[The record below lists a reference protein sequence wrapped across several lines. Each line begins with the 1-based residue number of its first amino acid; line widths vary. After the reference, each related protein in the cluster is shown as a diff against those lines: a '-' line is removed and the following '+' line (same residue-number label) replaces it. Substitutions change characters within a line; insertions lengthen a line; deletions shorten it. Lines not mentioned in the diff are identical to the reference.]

1 MLPRPPA
8 GFQSF
13 KKRPTSFI
21 QARGRSQDKL
31 RAAMSDASKFDREF
45 VRGALT
51 LAARPEVNHLL
62 YIADTPIPP
71 EDLRGRKARRKL
83 VYAVTTARLAEH
95 LSGPHTRAL
104 VIPAYDYSRVER
116 VKVALVSALTQGAF
130 KEGDLVL
137 CITGKVGRPVDT
149 MMQMRIGGSLEDRLA
164 IEGVKLGDEF
174 NSQVVDALIQLAL
187 QIGQEGFEGH
197 PIGTILTIGDH
208 NDVMEK
214 SRQMT
219 INPFQ
224 GLSEAERNVLD
235 PKIRE
240 AIKNFSVL
248 DGAFVIREDG
258 VVLAAGRYL
267 TATDEAVK
275 IPLGLGARHAA
286 AAGITSSTNSIAL
299 AVSQT
304 SGAVRLFK
312 GGNIVLELHQTA
324 RRTG

>member
-1 MLPRPPA
+1 
-8 GFQSF
+8 
-13 KKRPTSFI
+13 
-21 QARGRSQDKL
+21 
-31 RAAMSDASKFDREF
+31 MSEKTRFDREF
-45 VRGALT
+45 LRNALSLAGRG
-51 LAARPEVNHLL
+51 EVDHFL
-62 YIADTPIPP
+62 YISDVQIPP
-71 EDLRGRKARRKL
+71 EDLRGRKYRKKL
-83 VYAVTTARLAEH
+83 VYAVTMPKLAQELIARNEK
-95 LSGPHTRAL
+95 AL

-137 CITGKVGRPVDT
+137 CMTGKLGRSADT
-149 MMQMRIGGSLEDRLA
+149 LMQMRIGGSLDDRLA
-164 IEGVKLGDEF
+164 IEGVKLGDQF

-197 PIGTILTIGDH
+197 PIGTIITIGDH
-208 NDVMEK
+208 TNVLEK

-235 PKIRE
+235 PKIRD

-258 VVLAAGRYL
+258 VVLSAGRYL
-267 TATDEAVK
+267 SPPSDELK
-275 IPLGLGARHAA
+275 IPLGLGARHAS
-286 AAGITSSTNSIAL
+286 AAGITASTKCLAL
-299 AVSQT
+299 VVSQT

-312 GGNIVLELHQTA
+312 EGNIVLELHQTA
-324 RRTG
+324 RRT

>member
-1 MLPRPPA
+1 MSDSNKFERE
-8 GFQSF
+8 F
-13 KKRPTSFI
+13 
-21 QARGRSQDKL
+21 L
-31 RAAMSDASKFDREF
+31 RASLA
-45 VRGALT
+45 
-51 LAARPEVNHLL
+51 LAAKNEVDHLL
-62 YIADTPIPP
+62 FISDSPIAA
-71 EDLRGRKARRKL
+71 EDLRGKSCRKKL
-83 VYAVTTARLAEH
+83 VYAVSSDALAQEL
-95 LSGPHTRAL
+95 LSKKQKAL
-104 VIPAYDYSRVER
+104 VIPSYDYSRVER
-116 VKVALVSALTQGAF
+116 VKVALVSALSQGAF

-137 CITGKVGRPVDT
+137 CLTGKVGRTVDT
-149 MMQMRIGGSLEDRLA
+149 MMYMRIGGSLEDRVAL
-164 IEGVKLGDEF
+164 EGVKLGEEF

-197 PIGTILTIGDH
+197 PIGTIITIGDH
-208 NDVMEK
+208 TSVLEK
-214 SRQMT
+214 SRQLT

-267 TATDEAVK
+267 SATDEDVK

-286 AAGITSSTNSIAL
+286 AAGITASTQCIAL
-299 AVSQT
+299 VVSQS

-312 GGNIVLELHQTA
+312 EGKIVLELHQTA
-324 RRTG
+324 RRT

>member
-1 MLPRPPA
+1 
-8 GFQSF
+8 
-13 KKRPTSFI
+13 
-21 QARGRSQDKL
+21 
-31 RAAMSDASKFDREF
+31 MSDSSKFDREF
-45 VRGALT
+45 LRSALS
-51 LAARPEVNHLL
+51 LASKNEVDHFL
-62 YIADTPIPP
+62 YICDTPIPS
-71 EDLRGRKARRKL
+71 EDLRGKPAKKKL
-83 VYAVTTARLAEH
+83 VYAVTLDKLAQDH
-95 LSGPHTRAL
+95 LAKKVRAL

-116 VKVALVSALTQGAF
+116 MKVALVSALSQGAF

-137 CITGKVGRPVDT
+137 CMTGKVGRPPDT
-149 MMQMRIGGSLEDRLA
+149 VMHMRIGGSLEDRVA
-164 IEGVKLGDEF
+164 MEGVKLGDEF

-197 PIGTILTIGDH
+197 PIGTIITIGDH
-208 NDVMEK
+208 TTVLEK

-224 GLSEAERNVLD
+224 GISESERNVLD

-267 TATDEAVK
+267 SAADEAVK

-286 AAGITSSTNSIAL
+286 AAGITSTTKCVAL
-299 AVSQT
+299 VVSQT

-312 GGNIVLELHQTA
+312 GGNILLELHQTA
-324 RRTG
+324 RRT

>member
-1 MLPRPPA
+1 
-8 GFQSF
+8 
-13 KKRPTSFI
+13 
-21 QARGRSQDKL
+21 
-31 RAAMSDASKFDREF
+31 MSETSKFDREF
-45 VRGALT
+45 LRAALS
-51 LAARPEVNHLL
+51 LAGKGDVDHFL
-62 YIADTPIPP
+62 YISDVLIAP
-71 EDLRGRKARRKL
+71 EDLRRQLAKRKL
-83 VYAVTTARLAEH
+83 VYAVTTPRLAQE
-95 LSGPHTRAL
+95 LLANKQRAL
-104 VIPAYDYSRVER
+104 VIPAYDYSRTER
-116 VKVALVSALTQGAF
+116 VKVALVSALSQGAF
-130 KEGDLVL
+130 AEGNLVL
-137 CITGKVGRPVDT
+137 CMTGKLGRPPDT
-149 MMQMRIGGSLEDRLA
+149 LMQMRIGGSLDDRLA

-197 PIGTILTIGDH
+197 PIGTIITIGDH
-208 NDVMEK
+208 TSVMEK

-267 TATDEAVK
+267 SASDEAVK

-286 AAGITSSTNSIAL
+286 AASITSTTKSIAL
-299 AVSQT
+299 VVSQT

-312 GGNIVLELHQTA
+312 NGNIVLELHQTA
-324 RRTG
+324 RRT

>member
-1 MLPRPPA
+1 
-8 GFQSF
+8 
-13 KKRPTSFI
+13 
-21 QARGRSQDKL
+21 
-31 RAAMSDASKFDREF
+31 MSDGSKFDREF
-45 VRGALT
+45 LRAALS
-51 LAARPEVNHLL
+51 LAGKGEVDHFL
-62 YIADTPIPP
+62 YISDVPIAA
-71 EDLRGRKARRKL
+71 EDLRRQLAKRKL
-83 VYAVTTARLAEH
+83 VYAVTNDRMAQQLLAQKQ
-95 LSGPHTRAL
+95 RAL
-104 VIPAYDYSRVER
+104 VIPAYDYSRTER
-116 VKVALVSALTQGAF
+116 VKVALVSALSQGAF
-130 KEGDLVL
+130 DEGNLVL
-137 CITGKVGRPVDT
+137 CMTGRLGRSPDT
-149 MMQMRIGGSLEDRLA
+149 LMQMRIGGSLDDRLA

-197 PIGTILTIGDH
+197 PIGTIITIGAH
-208 NDVMEK
+208 TNVMEK

-267 TATDEAVK
+267 AASDEAVK

-286 AAGITSSTNSIAL
+286 AASITSKTKCIAL
-299 AVSQT
+299 VVSQT

-324 RRTG
+324 RRT

>member
-1 MLPRPPA
+1 MTE
-8 GFQSF
+8 S
-13 KKRPTSFI
+13 
-21 QARGRSQDKL
+21 
-31 RAAMSDASKFDREF
+31 SKFDREF
-45 VRGALT
+45 LRSGLK
-51 LAARPEVNHLL
+51 LAARSEVDHFL
-62 YIADTPIPP
+62 YISDTPIAP
-71 EDLRGRKARRKL
+71 EDLRGKPARRKL
-83 VYAVTTARLAEH
+83 VYAVTTPKLAQD
-95 LSGPHTRAL
+95 LQAKKYRAL
-104 VIPAYDYSRVER
+104 TIPAYDYSRVER
-116 VKVALVSALTQGAF
+116 VKVALVSALSQGAF

-137 CITGKVGRPVDT
+137 SLTGKVGRPPDT
-149 MMQMRIGGSLEDRLA
+149 LMQMKIGGTLDDRVA
-164 IEGVKLGDEF
+164 IEGVKLGDQF

-197 PIGTILTIGDH
+197 PIGTIITIGAH
-208 NDVMEK
+208 NAVMEK

-267 TATDEAVK
+267 SAGDETSK

-286 AAGITSSTNSIAL
+286 AAGITAGTGCLAL
-299 AVSQT
+299 VVSQT

-312 GGNIVLELHQTA
+312 DANIVLELHQTA
-324 RRTG
+324 RRT

>member
-1 MLPRPPA
+1 
-8 GFQSF
+8 
-13 KKRPTSFI
+13 
-21 QARGRSQDKL
+21 
-31 RAAMSDASKFDREF
+31 MSDTSKFDREF
-45 VRGALT
+45 LRTALA
-51 LAARPEVNHLL
+51 LAGKGEVDHFL
-62 YIADTPIPP
+62 YICDTPIAP
-71 EDLRGRKARRKL
+71 EDLRRRQARRKL
-83 VYAVTTARLAEH
+83 IYAVTSDKLAQDLAARRE
-95 LSGPHTRAL
+95 RAL
-104 VIPAYDYSRVER
+104 VIPAYDYSRTER
-116 VKVALVSALTQGAF
+116 VKVALVSALSQGAF

-137 CITGKVGRPVDT
+137 AMTGKLGRLPDT
-149 MMQMRIGGSLEDRLA
+149 VMQMRIGGSLDDRLA
-164 IEGVKLGDEF
+164 MEGVKLGDEF

-197 PIGTILTIGDH
+197 PIGTIMTIGDH
-208 NDVMEK
+208 THVLEK
-214 SRQMT
+214 SRQLT

-235 PKIRE
+235 PRIRE

-267 TATDEAVK
+267 SASDEGVK

-286 AAGITSSTNSIAL
+286 AAGITATTHSIAL
-299 AVSQT
+299 VVSQT

-324 RRTG
+324 RRT

>member
-1 MLPRPPA
+1 MAEPA
-8 GFQSF
+8 
-13 KKRPTSFI
+13 
-21 QARGRSQDKL
+21 
-31 RAAMSDASKFDREF
+31 KFDREF
-45 VRGALT
+45 LKSALS
-51 LAARPEVNHLL
+51 LASKSEVDHFL
-62 YIADTPIPP
+62 YISDVPIAPN
-71 EDLRGRKARRKL
+71 DLRGRQCRRKL
-83 VYAVTTARLAEH
+83 VYAVTDEKIAAALTKKD
-95 LSGPHTRAL
+95 RAL

-116 VKVALVSALTQGAF
+116 VKVALVSALSQGAF

-137 CITGKVGRPVDT
+137 CMTGKVGRAPDT
-149 MMQMRIGGSLEDRLA
+149 LMQMRIGGSLDDKVA

-197 PIGTILTIGDH
+197 PIGTIITIGDH
-208 NDVMEK
+208 TAVLEK

-267 TATDEAVK
+267 SAADETVK

-286 AAGITSSTNSIAL
+286 AAGITSTTKCIAL
-299 AVSQT
+299 AVSQS

-312 GGNIVLELHQTA
+312 GGNIILELHQSA
-324 RRTG
+324 RRI

>member
-1 MLPRPPA
+1 
-8 GFQSF
+8 
-13 KKRPTSFI
+13 
-21 QARGRSQDKL
+21 
-31 RAAMSDASKFDREF
+31 MSEGSKFDREF
-45 VRGALT
+45 LRSALS
-51 LAARPEVNHLL
+51 LAARNEVDHFL
-62 YIADTPIPP
+62 YISDAPIAP
-71 EDLRGRKARRKL
+71 EDLRGRPARKKL
-83 VYAVTTARLAEH
+83 LYAVTSEALVQEH
-95 LSGPHTRAL
+95 TRKKFRAL
-104 VIPAYDYSRVER
+104 VIPAYDYSRTER
-116 VKVALVSALTQGAF
+116 VKVALVSALSQGAI

-137 CITGKVGRPVDT
+137 CMTGKVGRAPDT
-149 MMQMRIGGSLEDRLA
+149 LMQMRLGGSLDDRMA

-197 PIGTILTIGDH
+197 PIGTIITIGDH
-208 NDVMEK
+208 TSVLEK
-214 SRQMT
+214 SRQLT

-267 TATDEAVK
+267 SAADDSVK

-286 AAGITSSTNSIAL
+286 AAGITSSTHCIAL
-299 AVSQT
+299 VVSQT

-324 RRTG
+324 RRT